1 MARTTKAQL
10 EAELTAALLR
20 ISYLE
25 AQLAEGAALV
35 EYLSR
40 PEAKRPQSTVA
51 LPRGYRM
58 LVIDGIERF
67 CSQDFAYLSQVA
79 KKTKLAR
86 PAASVQIH

>member
-40 PEAKRPQSTVA
+40 PEAKPATKPAGWRS
-51 LPRGYRM
+51 

-86 PAASVQIH
+86 PAASIQIH